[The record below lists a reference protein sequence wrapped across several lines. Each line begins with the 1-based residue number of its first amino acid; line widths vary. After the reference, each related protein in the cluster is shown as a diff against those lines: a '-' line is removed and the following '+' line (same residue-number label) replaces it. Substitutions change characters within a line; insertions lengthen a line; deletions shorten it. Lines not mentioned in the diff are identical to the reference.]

1 MLVLP
6 IKPSG
11 FCVYL
16 TGTLSEMAKSKLVA
30 DLLQNWWLRHKTSP
44 GTWLSLWLVSLPIAL
59 LLQVWTIQTTY
70 LKPGFAA
77 LNPSTTV
84 TQIVHQQGA
93 YASPLAPYLLK
104 EFQQRA
110 PLTVIY
116 EKMHWLK
123 WSEAEQEHEVA
134 ASFISG
140 GFSELGLKPVL
151 GSFVAMEF
159 PPADV
164 QLNVAISHQFWR
176 SHFKQRNV
184 IGHTLMLNGK
194 LAVIAAVMPAGFA
207 SFRSEQNADVV
218 VPFSFL
224 ALLGLADGDQLSPD
238 VFSYLLH
245 NSPLPQQLAQL
256 ETELKNE
263 ALLFDDE
270 SFTTSAAFGMSVKQF
285 ETIKARLE
293 LLSQL
298 FIGLMLFSLLAFTSH
313 IASASDKRLNEMS
326 LRKMLGATPAQLGYQ
341 RHLEMLISV
350 SLVLVFSLLLFWPC
364 ARLLTL
370 MLPDIPVVQFELSA
384 AKLSLLMQLLFYV
397 SLAISLILY
406 AQHRWTQHSLGRGA
420 TVSKAEKVQTY
431 VLLAAL
437 FVLSSG
443 ALTYSSQLLLKQWHY
458 SQLDRGYNSEQLS
471 IVTFD
476 FPKFGGTYY
485 VNKLP
490 SLLITNLTAT
500 AEIQQAALTSTPVLL
515 PAASYVTFYTSTG
528 TALTGRN
535 NAQVL
540 TNHISPD
547 YFKLMGIELLQGESL
562 NWDNYWQVVISE
574 SLWHQ
579 HFKDIPLS
587 QAQITQTMDDG
598 ERRAIQVVGV
608 AKDVHRVNP
617 DDPVTPTVYRITPT
631 ITGQEYI
638 VIKSDTPAERLQQ
651 LVQQELSRLDTT
663 LQNPKV
669 VSATELISRQQAP
682 QLALLSTSLVLTLVV
697 LLSSLLFCLNAVA
710 LLTRKSARE
719 LALRLTLGARPRK
732 LVLNELLTL
741 SVIYLPLVFCITLAL
756 PELFAQLGTVTGNLG
771 IYLLFTG
778 FNFAFLFFTL
788 MVLYLL
794 VRKIKH
800 HSWHYLQ

>member
-1 MLVLP
+1 MV
-6 IKPSG
+6 
-11 FCVYL
+11 
-16 TGTLSEMAKSKLVA
+16 KSKLVA

-44 GTWLSLWLVSLPIAL
+44 GIWLSLCLVSLPIAL
-59 LLQVWTIQTTY
+59 LLQVWAIQNTY
-70 LKPGFAA
+70 LSPGFAA

-84 TQIVHQQGA
+84 TQIVHQQGTA
-93 YASPLAPYLLK
+93 PSPLAAYLVK

-110 PLTVIY
+110 QLTVIY
-116 EKMHWLK
+116 EKMRWLK
-123 WSEAEQEHEVA
+123 WSEADQEHEVA

-140 GFSELGLKPVL
+140 GFSALGVKPAL
-151 GSFVAMEF
+151 GSFAAMEF
-159 PPADV
+159 PTSDV
-164 QLNVAISHQFWR
+164 QLQVAISHPFWT
-176 SHFKQRNV
+176 SHFQQKDV
-184 IGHTLMLNGK
+184 IGQTLMLNGK
-194 LAVIAAVMPAGFA
+194 LAVIAAVMPEGFV
-207 SFRSEQNADVV
+207 SFRSEQHADIV

-224 ALLGLADGDQLSPD
+224 SQLGLGRSDQLSPD

-245 NSPLPQQLAQL
+245 NHPLSPQLARL
-256 ETELKNE
+256 EAELKNE
-263 ALLFDDE
+263 ALMFDDE
-270 SFTTSAAFGMSVKQF
+270 LFITSAAFGMSVRQF

-298 FIGLMLFSLLAFTSH
+298 FIGLLVFSLLAFTSH

-326 LRKMLGATPAQLGYQ
+326 LRKMLGATSAQLGYQ
-341 RHLEMLISV
+341 RHLEMLLIV

-364 ARLLTL
+364 AALLAL
-370 MLPDIPVVQFELSA
+370 MLPDIPTAQFELSL
-384 AKLSLLMQLLFYV
+384 AKFSVLLRLLLCV
-397 SLAISLILY
+397 SVVIGIILY

-420 TVSKAEKVQTY
+420 TVSKAEKIQTF

-443 ALTYSSQLLLKQWHY
+443 ALTYSSQLLLQQWRY
-458 SQLDRGYNSEQLS
+458 SQLDRGYNSDQLS

-490 SLLITNLTAT
+490 SLLISNLMAT
-500 AEIQQAALTSTPVLL
+500 AEVQQAALTSTPVLL
-515 PAASYVTFYTSTG
+515 PAASYVNFYTSTG
-528 TALTGRN
+528 SALTGRN

-547 YFKLMGIELLQGESL
+547 YFELMGIELLQGENL

-574 SLWHQ
+574 SLWQQ
-579 HFKDIPLS
+579 HFKDMPLS
-587 QAQITQTMDDG
+587 QAQITQTMNDG

-608 AKDVHRVNP
+608 VKDIHRINP
-617 DDPVTPTVYRITPT
+617 DDPVTPTVYRVTPT
-631 ITGQEYI
+631 LTGQESI
-638 VIKSDTPAERLQQ
+638 MLKSAASTERLQQ
-651 LVQQELSRLDTT
+651 LVQQELSKLDTT

-669 VSATELISRQQAP
+669 ISVSDLIRQQQAP
-682 QLALLSTSLVLTLVV
+682 QLALLSTSLVLTMVV
-697 LLSSLLFCLNAVA
+697 LASSLLFCLNAVS

-719 LALRLTLGARPRK
+719 LALRLTLGARRRQ
-732 LVLNELLTL
+732 LVLKELLTL
-741 SVIYLPLVFCITLAL
+741 SAFYVPLVLYTTLAL
-756 PELFAQLGTVTGNLG
+756 PDLFARLDTTISNPG

-788 MVLYLL
+788 LVLYLS

-800 HSWHYLQ
+800 QSWHYLQ